1 MIEKEAEEM
10 KGNFKNPGKDY
21 NSRHDILEN
30 AAIMAGYSFF
40 TTLAGI
46 KITAVITDPLTT
58 VLAASISAGLSF
70 FGYLVTAKGLSRRA
84 AK

>member
-1 MIEKEAEEM
+1 MTA
-10 KGNFKNPGKDY
+10 GNLNHPGKNY
-21 NSRHDILEN
+21 NGNKDILVN

-46 KITAVITDPLTT
+46 KITAVITDPLIT
-58 VLAASISAGLSF
+58 VMASGIAAGLSF
-70 FGYLVTAKGLSRRA
+70 FSYLTTAKGLSRRA